1 MQNNPYM
8 NIAIAEAEAASK
20 RGDIPVGAVIV
31 EAESDKILARSGN
44 RVDVDID
51 PTGHAEIIVLRLAAL
66 QLNTPRLSCCD
77 IYVTLEPCAMCAQ
90 AISLSRIRRVYFGA
104 YDYKG
109 GGVENGAR
117 IFNQPTCHHVP
128 EVIGGI
134 EEVKCANLLKI
145 FFSCRRK

>member
-1 MQNNPYM
+1 M
-8 NIAIAEAEAASK
+8 
-20 RGDIPVGAVIV
+20 V
-31 EAESDKILARSGN
+31 EVN
-44 RVDVDID
+44 TD
-51 PTGHAEIIVLRLAAL
+51 PTGHAEIIVLRKAAL
-66 QLNTPRLSCCD
+66 KLGATRLSLCD

-90 AISLSRIRRVYFGA
+90 AISFSRIRRVYFGA

-134 EEVKCANLLKI
+134 EEEKCANLLKD
-145 FFSCRRK
+145 FFALRRK

>member
-1 MQNNPYM
+1 MKNNPYM

-20 RGDIPVGAVIV
+20 RGEIPVGAVIV
-31 EAESDKILARSGN
+31 LADEKKILARSGN
-44 RVDVDID
+44 MVEVDTD
-51 PTGHAEIIVLRLAAL
+51 PTGHAEIIVLREAAL
-66 QLNTPRLSCCD
+66 KLGTPRLSCCD

-90 AISLSRIRRVYFGA
+90 AISFSRIRRVYFGA

-134 EEVKCANLLKI
+134 EEVKCANLLKE
-145 FFSCRRK
+145 FFAIRRK

>member
-1 MQNNPYM
+1 MK
-8 NIAIAEAEAASK
+8 IEIAEAEAASK

-31 EAESDKILARSGN
+31 AADEKKILARSGN
-44 RVDVDID
+44 MVEVNTD
-51 PTGHAEIIVLRLAAL
+51 PTGHAEIIVLRKAAL
-66 QLNTPRLSCCD
+66 KLGATRLSLCD

-90 AISLSRIRRVYFGA
+90 AISFSRIRRVYFGA

-134 EEVKCANLLKI
+134 EEEKCANLLKD
-145 FFSCRRK
+145 FFALRRK